1 MARKRSRISRRML
14 FTWFM
19 LGALILLIA
28 PQQMTNRLQLFFAH
42 IFHWPLRMSR
52 DIMLSARTSQPTIKR
67 ADRTE
72 IQLENRNANLEAMLA
87 EAIQRDKELTN
98 FLREY
103 PRPGDKFVFANIT
116 KISADE
122 LVINRG
128 ENHGLKVGQFVL
140 GDNSIIGTVCE
151 VTAYTSKVRLI
162 TSPRSQIAVRL
173 GDRDAIVE
181 GNETAMKIQL
191 IPKSYKV
198 KTAQK
203 VFCKPKTGFLYSP
216 IIIGTV
222 SEHRESNKNPLLWEI
237 TVEPACDIETLTS
250 VDVIVVNSVKTGR

>member
-1 MARKRSRISRRML
+1 
-14 FTWFM
+14 
-19 LGALILLIA
+19 
-28 PQQMTNRLQLFFAH
+28 
-42 IFHWPLRMSR
+42 MSR

-72 IQLENRNANLEAMLA
+72 IQLENRNANLEAMLT

-128 ENHGLKVGQFVL
+128 ENHGLKPGQFVL

-191 IPKSYKV
+191 IPKSYKL
-198 KTAQK
+198 KTEQK

-222 SEHRESNKNPLLWEI
+222 SERRESNKNPLLWEI

-250 VDVIVVNSVKTGR
+250 VDVIVINSVKTGR

>member
-1 MARKRSRISRRML
+1 ML
-14 FTWFM
+14 FTWFI

-28 PQQMTNRLQLFFAH
+28 PQQMTSQFQLFFAH

-52 DIMLSARTSQPTIKR
+52 DIMLTARTSQPTRKS
-67 ADRTE
+67 ADRSE

-87 EAIQRDKELTN
+87 EAIQRDKDLTN

-128 ENHGLKVGQFVL
+128 QNQGIKMGQFVL
-140 GDNSIIGTVCE
+140 GDNSIIGTISE
-151 VTAYTSKVRLI
+151 VTAYSSKVKLI
-162 TSPRSQIAVRL
+162 TSPESKIAVKL
-173 GDRDAIVE
+173 GDRDAIAE
-181 GNETAMKIQL
+181 GSETAMKIQL
-191 IPKSYKV
+191 VPKSYKV
-198 KTAQK
+198 KTAQN

-222 SEHRESNKNPLLWEI
+222 SDCRESNKNPLLWEI
-237 TVEPACDIETLTS
+237 TIEPACDIETLTS
-250 VDVIVVNSVKTGR
+250 VDVIVINFDKPGV

>member
-1 MARKRSRISRRML
+1 
-14 FTWFM
+14 
-19 LGALILLIA
+19 
-28 PQQMTNRLQLFFAH
+28 
-42 IFHWPLRMSR
+42 
-52 DIMLSARTSQPTIKR
+52 MLSARTSQPTIKR